1 MRKPFIASNWKLHK
15 TRQESR
21 EFLNEFREK
30 VKYIS
35 EVEIGLGPTFTS
47 LDVVSDGIEGTGIK
61 LCAQNVYFESEG
73 AYTGEISPEML
84 AELGTDYAIVGH
96 SERRQIFGETDGMVN
111 KKISAV
117 FENGMK
123 PILCIGETEG
133 ERAEGKTESVLREQ
147 LKNDLRGL
155 DPKDAKEMVIAYEP
169 IWAIGT
175 GESASPEDAQAG
187 CKFTRDQVK
196 ELLGDEVG
204 ESVRI
209 QYGGSIKPHNAEELM
224 TQPDI
229 DGGLVGSASL
239 DPESFSEI
247 ISITEDLVSS
257 S

>member
-224 TQPDI
+224 SQPDI

>member
-1 MRKPFIASNWKLHK
+1 MRTPFIASNWKLHK

-35 EVEIGLGPTFTS
+35 EVEIGLGPTYTS
-47 LDVVSDGIEGTGIK
+47 LGEVSEGIEGTGIK
-61 LCAQNVYFESEG
+61 LIAQNVYFELEG
-73 AYTGEISPEML
+73 AYTGEISPQML
-84 AELGTDYAIVGH
+84 AEIGTDYVIVGH

-123 PILCIGETEG
+123 PILCIGETED
-133 ERAEGKTESVLREQ
+133 ERAEGKTESVLRNQ

-155 DPKDAKEMVIAYEP
+155 DPGDAREMVIAYEP

-187 CKFTRDQVK
+187 CKFARDQVK
-196 ELLGDEVG
+196 DLLGEDVG
-204 ESVRI
+204 ESVRL

-224 TQPDI
+224 SQPDI

-239 DPESFSEI
+239 DPESFAEI